1 VRCWVGAIAL
11 LVALSGIGR
20 RGAAQGAAAFRA
32 DGVAPDS
39 EPEAVLVELQIGRL
53 ASRTVSAY
61 RVGGEALVPVTAL
74 LQLGEAGYRLSLDGR
89 LEATLNPGG
98 LGLLI
103 DVHDDTMSLGG
114 RRVPIEP
121 VYRVFKDNELYIGA
135 ARLGALFDSQIVV
148 DWAELT
154 VTFMEAD
161 KLPLGTRLRRE
172 TAREAFLQRARGLQ
186 PERAFGLERPRWDG
200 LVLDYSF
207 LAAGEQPLGGGA
219 YSAALGAD
227 AFGGSLELG
236 VQSVGPTGA
245 GHAQGAA
252 SWTGVWRDER
262 WLKQLRL
269 GDGFTTGPRLRSE
282 RGLFVTNAPYLR
294 PSLLGAV
301 RYDGQLDPGWTIEAY
316 RSGDLVALDSADS
329 RGRFAVALPLRY
341 GQNPLD
347 FVAYGPLGEIRQ
359 FNTTY
364 HVLSELLPARQF
376 EYGLSAG
383 QCTTPTC
390 RATGNL
396 DLHYGVT
403 DRWTVRAGVE
413 QFWRDGVPNRTHPY
427 VSTVLNPSN
436 AWAVSLEAVGGAS
449 AAAGVQFEPS
459 LNLRLAAGYT
469 AYARDAAPVLFGG
482 GLQSTWLVS
491 GFVRPIPTSGFFF
504 LNGIVVGSRT
514 TSGAVTTAR
523 FDASVQAADVRV
535 APFVRL
541 QRDAPADGVAAIR
554 PFAGLDVFALPRP
567 ALGRLLGSVWLRAHV
582 EQQLDGALQAAQLFA
597 ARSLWSGV
605 RLEVGVGRL
614 QGTPGATF
622 TLSLSSYLPAVRTLT
637 LVSAPTVGGAPTA
650 SQFVQGS
657 VLWNRSDGRLT
668 YAPGPSLERA
678 GLTGRVFRDENGNG
692 RWDPGETIVPGVR
705 VFVGTNNASSDSS
718 GWFRVWDL
726 VPFEPV
732 LVTVDSLSIDSPLLV
747 PEFGATS
754 VEPGPNRFRTL
765 DIPLVRAGVIEGRVR
780 RATPP
785 GPLGLGGISL
795 VLTDR
800 RTGERRRFT
809 TFSDGDFYVLGVK
822 PGVYDLTVEAGVL
835 AALGA
840 SAQPVHVTLT
850 PTGPGGELG
859 VSGLELLLTPKP

>member
-1 VRCWVGAIAL
+1 VRCLPGVVTL
-11 LVALSGIGR
+11 LVTLAGVARPGV
-20 RGAAQGAAAFRA
+20 AQGPAAFRA
-32 DGVAPDS
+32 DPVAPDS
-39 EPEAVLVELQIGRL
+39 GPEAVLVELQIGRL

-61 RVGGEALVPVTAL
+61 RVGAETLVPVIAL
-74 LQLGEAGYRLSLDGR
+74 LQLGEAGYHLSPDGR

-98 LGLLI
+98 LALII
-103 DVHDDTMSLGG
+103 DVRGDTMSLGR
-114 RRVPIEP
+114 RRVRIEGA
-121 VYRVFKDNELYIGA
+121 YRAFKDNELYVGA
-135 ARLGALFDSQIVV
+135 TRLGELFDSQIVV

-154 VTFMEAD
+154 VTFMDAG
-161 KLPLGTRLRRE
+161 KLPLGWRLQRE
-172 TAREAFLQRARGLQ
+172 TVREAFLQRARGLQ

-227 AFGGSLELG
+227 ALGGSLEVG

-245 GHAQGAA
+245 GHAQGEA

-269 GDGFTTGPRLRSE
+269 GDAFTTGPRLRSE
-282 RGLFVTNAPYLR
+282 RGLLVTNAPYLR
-294 PSLLGAV
+294 PSLLGAM
-301 RYDGQLDPGWTIEAY
+301 RFDGRLDPGWTIEAY
-316 RSGDLVALDSADS
+316 RSGDLIALDSADA
-329 RGRFAVALPLRY
+329 RGRVAVTLPLRY
-341 GQNPLD
+341 GQNPVD
-347 FVAYGPLGEIRQ
+347 FVAYGPLGEVRR

-364 HVLSELLPARQF
+364 HVLSELLPAGQF

-383 QCTTPTC
+383 QCTTPAC

-403 DRWTVRAGVE
+403 DRWTVRAGVD

-427 VSTVLNPSN
+427 VSTVLNPSS
-436 AWAVSLEAVGGAS
+436 AWAVSVEGVGGAS
-449 AAAGVQFEPS
+449 VAAGLQFEPS
-459 LNLRLAAGYT
+459 LNLRLAADYT
-469 AYARDAAPVLFGG
+469 TYARDAVPVLFGS
-482 GLQSTWLVS
+482 GLQSTWLLT
-491 GFVRPIPTSGFFF
+491 GFVRPIPASGFFF
-504 LNGIVVGSRT
+504 LNGIVAGSRT
-514 TSGAVTTAR
+514 TTASVTTAR
-523 FDASVQAADVRV
+523 LDGSVQAADVRLS
-535 APFVRL
+535 PFLRL
-541 QRDAPADGVAAIR
+541 QWDTPANGVAVTS

-567 ALGRLLGSVWLRAHV
+567 ALGRVLGSVWLRAHV
-582 EQQLDGALQAAQLFA
+582 EQQLNGALQAAQLFA

-605 RLEVGVGRL
+605 RVEVGVGRL

-668 YAPGPSLERA
+668 YTPGPSLERA
-678 GLTGRVFRDENGNG
+678 GLTGRVFLDENGNG
-692 RWDPGETIVPGVR
+692 RWDPGEPIVPGVR
-705 VFVGTNNASSDSS
+705 VLVGANCASSDSS

-747 PEFGATS
+747 PEFGSTS
-754 VEPGPNRFRTL
+754 VEPGPNRFRTV
-765 DIPLVRAGVIEGRVR
+765 DVPLVRAGVVEGSVR
-780 RATPP
+780 RATPQ
-785 GPLGLGGISL
+785 GPQGVGGISL

-800 RTGERRRFT
+800 RSGQRRRFT

-822 PGVYDLTVEAGVL
+822 PGTYDLAVDADVL

-840 SAQPVHVTLT
+840 AAQPVRLTLV
-850 PTGPGGELG
+850 PKGRGGEVGASG
-859 VSGLELLLTPKP
+859 VELLLTPKP